1 MVLIGGV
8 MKKLITFICSVIA
21 FACIVLLCVSFSIQE
36 ITSKVVTNVVLSEIN
51 VQEVTNVV
59 RDIIP
64 EVDDERLS
72 TIEDQIIQSEALNEL
87 STTYL
92 NEFATHLQDQ
102 SQMDHEKLKEELGSF
117 FDANIDLVAQEL
129 GQTLKPEQ
137 EQTLRDKV
145 TSHSEEI
152 TQKIEQVITNK
163 TVTLPKEQ
171 QTMLNL
177 YANMNTNTLKIV
189 VSIII
194 LVCAMTIGIVYKSAY
209 HPLRPIGIASTLAG
223 LIVLFVFPLF
233 IQMIEEILSTDLLGK
248 AVAIPVHTLQWG
260 GGIALGI
267 GILLILLYYLIHM
280 ILQCKKKIKL

>member
-36 ITSKVVTNVVLSEIN
+36 ITSKVVTNVVLNEIN

-64 EVDDERLS
+64 EVDDETLS
-72 TIEDQIIQSEALNEL
+72 TIEDQIIQSEELNEL

-194 LVCAMTIGIVYKSAY
+194 LVCAITIGIVYKSAY

-248 AVAIPVHTLQWG
+248 AVAIPVHTLQWS

-267 GILLILLYYLIHM
+267 GILLILLYYLIHT
-280 ILQCKKKIKL
+280 ILQRKKKIKL

>member
-1 MVLIGGV
+1 

-36 ITSKVVTNVVLSEIN
+36 ITSKVVTNVVLNEIN

-64 EVDDERLS
+64 EVDDETLS
-72 TIEDQIIQSEALNEL
+72 TIEDQIIQSEELNEL

-102 SQMDHEKLKEELGSF
+102 SQMDQEKLKEELGSF

-129 GQTLKPEQ
+129 GQTLTPEQ
-137 EQTLRDKV
+137 EQMLRDKV

-194 LVCAMTIGIVYKSAY
+194 LVCAMIIRIVYKSVY
-209 HPLRPIGIASTLAG
+209 RPMRPMGIASTLAG

>member
-1 MVLIGGV
+1 

-21 FACIVLLCVSFSIQE
+21 FACIVLLCISFSIQE

-64 EVDDERLS
+64 EVDDETLS
-72 TIEDQIIQSEALNEL
+72 TIEDQIIQSEELNEL

>member
-36 ITSKVVTNVVLSEIN
+36 ITSKVATNVVLSEIN

-64 EVDDERLS
+64 EVDDETLS
-72 TIEDQIIQSEALNEL
+72 TIEDQIIQSEELNEL

-102 SQMDHEKLKEELGSF
+102 SQMDQEKLKEELGSF

-129 GQTLKPEQ
+129 GQTLTPEQ
-137 EQTLRDKV
+137 EQMLRDKV

-194 LVCAMTIGIVYKSAY
+194 LVCAMIIGIVYKSVY
-209 HPLRPIGIASTLAG
+209 RPMRTMGIASTLAG

-248 AVAIPVHTLQWG
+248 AVTIPVHTLQWS

-267 GILLILLYYLIHM
+267 GILLILLYYLIHT
-280 ILQCKKKIKL
+280 ILQRKKKIKL

>member
-1 MVLIGGV
+1 
-8 MKKLITFICSVIA
+8 MKKFITFLCSVIA
-21 FACIVLLCVSFSIQE
+21 FVCIVLLCVSFSIQE

-64 EVDDERLS
+64 EVDDETLS
-72 TIEDQIIQSEALNEL
+72 TIEDQIIQSEELNEL

>member
-1 MVLIGGV
+1 
-8 MKKLITFICSVIA
+8 MKKLITFICSVIV

-64 EVDDERLS
+64 EVDDETLS

-92 NEFATHLQDQ
+92 NEFVTHLQDQ

-137 EQTLRDKV
+137 EQMLRDKV

>member
-1 MVLIGGV
+1 

-36 ITSKVVTNVVLSEIN
+36 ITSKVVTNVVLSEIS

-64 EVDDERLS
+64 EVDDETLS

-129 GQTLKPEQ
+129 GQTLKP
-137 EQTLRDKV
+137 
-145 TSHSEEI
+145 
-152 TQKIEQVITNK
+152 
-163 TVTLPKEQ
+163 
-171 QTMLNL
+171 
-177 YANMNTNTLKIV
+177 
-189 VSIII
+189 
-194 LVCAMTIGIVYKSAY
+194 
-209 HPLRPIGIASTLAG
+209 
-223 LIVLFVFPLF
+223 
-233 IQMIEEILSTDLLGK
+233 
-248 AVAIPVHTLQWG
+248 
-260 GGIALGI
+260 
-267 GILLILLYYLIHM
+267 
-280 ILQCKKKIKL
+280 

>member
-1 MVLIGGV
+1 

-64 EVDDERLS
+64 EVDDETLS
-72 TIEDQIIQSEALNEL
+72 TIEDQIIQSEELNEL